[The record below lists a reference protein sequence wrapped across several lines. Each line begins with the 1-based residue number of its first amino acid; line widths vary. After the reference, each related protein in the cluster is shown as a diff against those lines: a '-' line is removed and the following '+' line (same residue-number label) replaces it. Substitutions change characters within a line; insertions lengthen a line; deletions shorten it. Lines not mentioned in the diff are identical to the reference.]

1 MISGN
6 NVVRHDTEET
16 TDGSIV
22 NDTFKRIVNTHD
34 VKGREGD
41 KYTNGKA
48 WALVLARALH
58 AATAAA
64 APPPP
69 SRYRRDKDNTTSS
82 DRCVCGR

>member
-58 AATAAA
+58 AAAA